1 MTLDIGDCINQ
12 LNEAIT
18 SSDNFK
24 LAINGIFE
32 GDDMMIGE
40 YRISNDTQN
49 DDDELMVAIKF
60 GDTTMVVQVDFD
72 DNGEPMIINNYI
84 EAIAHYSAKKRL
96 GIIHGSLKGLAL
108 IVSMQPPNMHQSL
121 KALVLWLLTLNR

>member
-12 LNEAIT
+12 MNEAIT

-32 GDDMMIGE
+32 GGDMMIGE

-72 DNGEPMIINNYI
+72 DNGEPMIINQL
-84 EAIAHYSAKKRL
+84 H
-96 GIIHGSLKGLAL
+96 
-108 IVSMQPPNMHQSL
+108 
-121 KALVLWLLTLNR
+121 